1 MARPRPRLSLIEVAL
16 LLCLL
21 GIVLAIFVPTFLRR
35 VRTNKISEAA
45 ELLQVMSP
53 RASAY
58 YDTSWSSLQHHCLPP
73 GAGPTPE
80 APTVDS
86 QDVDFF
92 SPEATGHATWEALD
106 FQPEHPVRFSYRYV
120 PERDGCG
127 LSAASE
133 PSSVIFR
140 AEGDLDGDGVH
151 STFERRATV
160 DNDGLTPTDALLV
173 HQRTE

>member
-45 ELLQVMSP
+45 ELLQVMSQ

-58 YDTSWSSLQHHCLPP
+58 YETSWSSLKRHCLPP
-73 GAGPTPE
+73 AAGPTPE
-80 APTVDS
+80 APTVES

-92 SPEATGHATWEALD
+92 SSETAGHVSWKALD
-106 FQPEHPVRFSYRYV
+106 FQPERPVRFSYQYA
-120 PERDGCG
+120 PSRDGCG
-127 LSAASE
+127 LGDSSE
-133 PSSVIFR
+133 PTAVVFR
-140 AEGDLDGDGVH
+140 AEGDLDGDGVR
-151 STFERRATV
+151 STFERRATI
-160 DNDGLTPTDALLV
+160 DRDGFKAADVLLV